1 MLTETILSTTAIIL
15 AAGKGTR
22 MRTALPKVLHPVC
35 NQPMLTYV
43 FDACRQV
50 GSDRLVAVVGFGA
63 AQVRTA
69 YAGCEDIAWVEQEPQ
84 LGTGHAV
91 QLCRDALEGLTGE
104 LLILAGDGPLV
115 QAETLSQLLSVHRR
129 RKAACTLATSI
140 MTDPGSFGRVIRD
153 ETGELAGIVE
163 HLDASEAQHQI
174 REVNVSLYC
183 FDVQRLLEVIDD
195 LRNDNAKSEYYLT
208 DTLGMLK
215 AKDYTLAA
223 VAAVP
228 EADVLSIN
236 DRVQLSEVSRLM
248 QRRIQ
253 ERHMLAGVT
262 IEDTA
267 TTWIDPRTKIGPDSI
282 LRPMTVLDGA
292 CRIGSS
298 CRIGPMVDLTDAVVD
313 DGQGVEHSHG

>member
-1 MLTETILSTTAIIL
+1 MKTA
-15 AAGKGTR
+15 
-22 MRTALPKVLHPVC
+22 MPKVLHPIC
-35 NQPMLTYV
+35 NRPMLSYCL
-43 FDACRQV
+43 DACRQV
-50 GSDRLVAVVGFGA
+50 GCDKLAVVVGFGA
-63 AQVRTA
+63 EAVQA
-69 YAGCEDIAWVEQEPQ
+69 AFADDADIVWIKQDPQ

-91 QLCRDALEGLTGE
+91 QLCREALEGLSGE

-163 HLDASEAQHQI
+163 YLDASEAQHMI

-183 FDVQRLLEVIDD
+183 FDVEKLLEVIDD
-195 LRNDNAKSEYYLT
+195 LRNDNAKGEYYLT

-215 AKDYTLAA
+215 AKGYTLAA

-236 DRVQLSEVSRLM
+236 DRVQLAEVNRLM
-248 QRRIQ
+248 QQRIQ
-253 ERHMLAGVT
+253 QRHMLDGVT
-262 IEDTA
+262 IEDTQS
-267 TTWIDPRTKIGPDSI
+267 TWIDPRATIGPDTVIRAMS
-282 LRPMTVLDGA
+282 VLDGA
-292 CRIGSS
+292 CRVGAG
-298 CRIGPMVDLTDAVVD
+298 CTIGPMVHLADAVVE
-313 DGQGVEHSHG
+313 DGQTVEHRDG

>member
-1 MLTETILSTTAIIL
+1 MLSYCL
-15 AAGKGTR
+15 
-22 MRTALPKVLHPVC
+22 
-35 NQPMLTYV
+35 
-43 FDACRQV
+43 DACRQV
-50 GSDRLVAVVGFGA
+50 GCDKLAVVVGFGA
-63 AQVRTA
+63 EAVQA
-69 YAGCEDIAWVEQEPQ
+69 AFADDADIVWIKQDPQ

-91 QLCRDALEGLTGE
+91 QLCREALEGLSGE

-163 HLDASEAQHQI
+163 YLDASEAQHMI

-183 FDVQRLLEVIDD
+183 FDVERLLEVIDD
-195 LRNDNAKSEYYLT
+195 LRNDNAKGEYYLT

-215 AKDYTLAA
+215 AKGYTLAA

-236 DRVQLSEVSRLM
+236 DRVQLAEVNRLM
-248 QRRIQ
+248 QQRIQ
-253 ERHMLAGVT
+253 QRHMLDGVT
-262 IEDTA
+262 IEDTQS
-267 TTWIDPRTKIGPDSI
+267 TWIDPRATIGPDTVIRAMS
-282 LRPMTVLDGA
+282 VLDGA
-292 CRIGSS
+292 CRVGAG
-298 CRIGPMVDLTDAVVD
+298 CTIGPMVHLADAVVE
-313 DGQGVEHSHG
+313 DGQTVEHRDG

>member
-1 MLTETILSTTAIIL
+1 MLSYCL
-15 AAGKGTR
+15 
-22 MRTALPKVLHPVC
+22 
-35 NQPMLTYV
+35 
-43 FDACRQV
+43 DACRQV
-50 GSDRLVAVVGFGA
+50 GCDKLAVVVGFGA
-63 AQVRTA
+63 EAVQA
-69 YAGCEDIAWVEQEPQ
+69 AFADDADIVWIKQDPQ

-91 QLCRDALEGLTGE
+91 QLCREALEGLSGE

-163 HLDASEAQHQI
+163 YLDASEAQHMI

-183 FDVQRLLEVIDD
+183 FDVEKLLEVIDD
-195 LRNDNAKSEYYLT
+195 LRNDNAKGEYYLT

-215 AKDYTLAA
+215 AKGYTLAP

-236 DRVQLSEVSRLM
+236 DRVQLAEVNRLM
-248 QRRIQ
+248 QQRIQ
-253 ERHMLAGVT
+253 QRHMLDGVT
-262 IEDTA
+262 IEDTQS
-267 TTWIDPRTKIGPDSI
+267 TWIDPRATIGPDTVIRAMS
-282 LRPMTVLDGA
+282 VLDGA
-292 CRIGSS
+292 CRVGAG
-298 CRIGPMVDLTDAVVD
+298 CTIGPMVHLADAVVE
-313 DGQGVEHSHG
+313 DGQTVEHRDG

>member
-1 MLTETILSTTAIIL
+1 MLSYCL
-15 AAGKGTR
+15 
-22 MRTALPKVLHPVC
+22 
-35 NQPMLTYV
+35 
-43 FDACRQV
+43 DACRQV
-50 GSDRLVAVVGFGA
+50 GCDKLAVVVGFGA
-63 AQVRTA
+63 EAVQA
-69 YAGCEDIAWVEQEPQ
+69 AFADDADIVWIKQDPQ

-91 QLCRDALEGLTGE
+91 QLCREALEGLSGE

-163 HLDASEAQHQI
+163 YLDASEAQHMI

-183 FDVQRLLEVIDD
+183 FDVERLLEVIDD
-195 LRNDNAKSEYYLT
+195 LRNDNAKGEYYLT

-215 AKDYTLAA
+215 AKGYTLAA

-236 DRVQLSEVSRLM
+236 DRVQLAEVNRLM

-253 ERHMLAGVT
+253 ERHMRAGVT
-262 IEDTA
+262 IEDPDS
-267 TTWIDPRTKIGPDSI
+267 TWIDPQALIGADTVIRAMS
-282 LRPMTVLDGA
+282 VLDGR
-292 CRIGSS
+292 CRIGAN
-298 CRIGPMVDLTDAVVD
+298 CLVGPMVHLTDAKVA
-313 DGQGVEHSHG
+313 DGETVEHPHG